1 MIEKINGKI
10 TYIIYQNTNN
20 EYIVATFKSQEYG
33 NVTISGIVHQLN
45 THFEYELEGSF
56 EMHQKYGMQFKI
68 SSARKKVLTL
78 TDNIIAY
85 LSGNEFKGIGV
96 KTATKIV
103 ELFKENTIE
112 ILKNDV
118 YILEQHG
125 FKSKHIEAIKAGID
139 TSFSISNDIIRLKE
153 LGINDKVLKNA
164 KAKFGDNFV
173 DVLINDIYYASR
185 HIKGLSCNMADF
197 YIQSTN
203 KAYDHFSRE
212 ASLLYEKLRND
223 FFQSGNTYEDYSAD
237 RYNLELI
244 ELLIKENL
252 IFIDEERLYLKPI
265 YESELFV
272 AQFIAFFLEKTIHV
286 SVEKEIA
293 YHELVNHIQYDNTQ
307 KDAIRKFFNEKILI
321 VSGGPGTGKTTITK
335 AMVDIYKQKYSSKI
349 AICAPTGRAAKRISE
364 LVNVAA
370 STIHRLLKWDMEND
384 SFGINENNPLDIDL
398 LIIDEASMI
407 DCYLFASL
415 LKACTNVKKIL
426 IIGDKDQLPS
436 IAPGKVLQDLLEVN
450 EIPRILLQ
458 KNHRQSEG
466 NGIIDLAYDVNQQLT
481 LKNYDNVLFHQPTL
495 DKFFEIIEEKLHEN
509 REFQVL
515 SCMYRGIFGIDN
527 LNQLLQ
533 EKINPATKTKP
544 EIKVGHKI
552 YRLNDKVLQLK
563 NQVDDNVY
571 NGDIGTIIAVDII
584 ENEIVVDFDGNIV
597 NYTKDN
603 FDSITLGYCISVH
616 KSQGSEYASLI
627 LCLSDAHYFMFEK
640 TLIYTAVTR
649 SKNELIVF
657 GNKDKIEQAINS
669 IKLRNRK
676 TTLNFYI
683 NKIIAMY
690 Y

>member
-1 MIEKINGKI
+1 MCEIISGKI

-20 EYIVATFKSQEYG
+20 EYIVATFKSHEYG
-33 NVTISGIVHQLN
+33 NVTISGIICQLN
-45 THFEYELEGSF
+45 TNFDYELEGNF
-56 EMHQKYGMQFKI
+56 EVHPKYGMQFKI
-68 SSARKKVLTL
+68 ISARKKVVTL

-125 FKSKHIEAIKAGID
+125 FKSKHIEAIKNGIAV
-139 TSFSISNDIIRLKE
+139 SFSVSNDIIRLKE

-164 KAKFGDNFV
+164 KAKFGENFV

-203 KAYDHFSRE
+203 KSYDRFSRE

-223 FFQSGNTYEDYSAD
+223 FFQSGNTYEDYFEGY
-237 RYNLELI
+237 YNLELI
-244 ELLIKENL
+244 ELLVKENL
-252 IFIDEERLYLKPI
+252 ILIDENRLYLKPI
-265 YESELFV
+265 YESELFIS
-272 AQFIAFFLEKTIHV
+272 QFIAFFLEKPAHV

-293 YHELVNHIQYDNTQ
+293 YHELVNHIQYDTTQ
-307 KDAIRKFFNEKILI
+307 KDAIRKFFNEKLLI

-364 LVNVAA
+364 LVNVSA

-384 SFGINENNPLDIDL
+384 CFGINENNPLDIDL
-398 LIIDEASMI
+398 LIIDEASMV

-415 LKACTNVKKIL
+415 LKACSNVKKIL

-436 IAPGKVLQDLLEVN
+436 IAPGKLLQDLLEVSV
-450 EIPRILLQ
+450 IPRILLQ
-458 KNHRQSEG
+458 KNHRQNDG
-466 NGIIDLAYDVNQQLT
+466 NGIIDLAYDINKKLK
-481 LKNYDNVLFHQPTL
+481 LKNYDNVLFNTPSL
-495 DKFFEIIEEKLHEN
+495 DKFFEIIEEKIQEN
-509 REFQVL
+509 CEFQVL
-515 SCMYRGIFGIDN
+515 ACMYRGMFGIDN
-527 LNQLLQ
+527 LNKLLQ
-533 EKINPATKTKP
+533 EKLNPATKTKP

-552 YRLNDKVLQLK
+552 YRVNDKVLQLK

-571 NGDIGTIIAVDII
+571 NGDIGTIVEVDVV

-616 KSQGSEYASLI
+616 KSQGSEYATLI
-627 LCLSDAHYFMFEK
+627 LCLSDEHYFMFEK

-669 IKLRNRK
+669 IKLRTRK
-676 TTLNFYI
+676 TTLSFYI
-683 NKIIAMY
+683 NKLIEMY